1 MARFQFR
8 RSLRF
13 ESLEARQLM
22 SSGGPTDQEQYML
35 QLLNEARTN
44 PAAAAAQITATSNL
58 NANVQATLKF
68 YNVNLQQVEQ
78 TIANATPQPPL
89 AWNQDLANAAQG
101 QSQYEA
107 DTQTQTHTGSG
118 GSTTQQRIEAAG
130 YTNPT
135 SSGENTYAFATSVLE
150 SMQAFLIDW
159 GVPSDGH
166 RINIQQ
172 PGVSAQNAYTS
183 VGIGDVQTSASNPS
197 FGPLVITQDFGSQAN
212 TQAQV
217 VGVAYSDN
225 AGTGFYLPGEGQGG
239 VQIDA
244 VNLQTGAVSST
255 QTWDSGGYE
264 LALAPGQYNL
274 IASLNNTVIQSAN
287 ITVNNVNIEQDFILT
302 NPQQGGTLQAA
313 IAAAQPAVAPP
324 VATPVTAQASAMGAL
339 NLASLTSSTPSQP
352 SVALPVATPVTPQVS
367 VMGTLNTASLTS
379 STPSQPSVALPVA
392 SPETSQASAMGAL
405 NMASLTT
412 STPSQPSTATPSASS
427 SIFSLFMNSW
437 SAWNAQSA
445 S

>member
-13 ESLEARQLM
+13 ENLEARQLM

-44 PAAAAAQITATSNL
+44 PAAAAAQVTSASNL
-58 NANVQATLKF
+58 NADVQATLKF
-68 YNVNLQQVEQ
+68 YNVNLQQVAQ
-78 TIANATPQPPL
+78 TIGTATPQPPL

-118 GSTTQQRIEAAG
+118 GSTTEQRIEAAG

-197 FGPLVITQDFGSQAN
+197 FGPMVITQDFGSQAN

-264 LALAPGQYNL
+264 LPLAPGQYRL
-274 IASLNNTVIQSAN
+274 IASLNNNVIQSSN

-324 VATPVTAQASAMGAL
+324 VAAPVTAQASAIGAL
-339 NLASLTSSTPSQP
+339 NLASF
-352 SVALPVATPVTPQVS
+352 
-367 VMGTLNTASLTS
+367 TS

-392 SPETSQASAMGAL
+392 SPVTSQASAMGAL
-405 NMASLTT
+405 NMASLTS

>member
-1 MARFQFR
+1 MARFHFR

-13 ESLEARQLM
+13 ENLEARQLM

-35 QLLNEARTN
+35 QLVNEARTN
-44 PAAAAAQITATSNL
+44 PAAAAAQITSASNL
-58 NANVQATLKF
+58 TADVQATLQY
-68 YNVNLQQVEQ
+68 YNVNLQQVKQ
-78 TIANATPQPPL
+78 TIGTATPQAPL
-89 AWNQDLANAAQG
+89 AWNQSLANAAQG

-107 DTQTQTHTGSG
+107 GAQVQSHTGSG

-130 YTNPT
+130 YANPA
-135 SSGENTYAFATSVLE
+135 SSGENTYAYASSVME
-150 SMQAFLIDW
+150 SMQAFLMDW

-183 VGIGDVQTSASNPS
+183 VGIGLVQTPSSNPS
-197 FGPLVITQDFGSQAN
+197 FGPMVITQDFGSQAN

-217 VGVAYSDN
+217 VGVAYNDN
-225 AGTGFYLPGEGQGG
+225 AGTGFYQPGEGQGG

-264 LALAPGQYNL
+264 LALAPGQYRV
-274 IASLNNTVIQSAN
+274 IASLNGTVFQASN
-287 ITVNNVNIEQDFILT
+287 VTVNNLNIEQDFVMT
-302 NPQQGGTLQAA
+302 NTWQGGTRAAA
-313 IAAAQPAVAPP
+313 IAAAQPPVAPP
-324 VATPVTAQASAMGAL
+324 V
-339 NLASLTSSTPSQP
+339 LA
-352 SVALPVATPVTPQVS
+352 PVTPQSS
-367 VMGTLNTASLTS
+367 VMGALSTALTS
-379 STPSQPSVALPVA
+379 SQPSHA
-392 SPETSQASAMGAL
+392 S
-405 NMASLTT
+405 TT
-412 STPSQPSTATPSASS
+412 TPSAPS

-437 SAWNAQSA
+437 SAWNAQS